1 MINQKKYSA
10 VIVAGGKGYR
20 VGGELPKQFLLISGK
35 PMLMHTINAF
45 YLSNKETRIIVVLP
59 KEFISLWQQLCS
71 DHNFVINHRIVVGG
85 ETRFHSVKNGLN
97 EVPPDDFVAIH
108 DGARPFVS
116 PELIQKCFNE
126 SYKNQCGVIPVIDEI
141 NSVRRLTDN
150 GSEIIDRSQ
159 LKLVQTPQVFPAHLL
174 KNAYELDYDSSYTDD
189 ASVAEKYRVN
199 IKLIP
204 GEYTNIKI
212 TTSLDI
218 ILAEQIYKYLSK
230 R

>member
-1 MINQKKYSA
+1 MINEKKYSA

-20 VGGELPKQFLLISGK
+20 AGGELPKQFLPLGGK

-45 YLSNKETRIIVVLP
+45 YLFNKETRIIVVLP
-59 KEFISLWQQLCS
+59 KEFVSLWQQLCS
-71 DHNFVINHRIVVGG
+71 EHNFVINHRIVVGG

-97 EVPPDDFVAIH
+97 EVSTEEIVAIH

-116 PELIQKCFNE
+116 PELIKKCYE
-126 SYKNQCGVIPVIDEI
+126 EAVENQCGVIPVIDEV
-141 NSVRRLTDN
+141 NSVRKLTDK

-174 KNAYELDYDSSYTDD
+174 KSAYELGYDSSYTDD
-189 ASVAEKYRVN
+189 ASVAEKYGVN
-199 IKLIP
+199 IKLVP

-218 ILAEQIYKYLSK
+218 ILAEQIDKYLSK

>member
-1 MINQKKYSA
+1 MINEKKYSA

-20 VGGELPKQFLLISGK
+20 AGGELPKQFLPLGGK

-45 YLSNKETRIIVVLP
+45 YLFNKETRIIVVLP
-59 KEFISLWQQLCS
+59 EEFVSLWQQLCS
-71 DHNFVINHRIVVGG
+71 EHNFVINHRIVVGG

-97 EVPPDDFVAIH
+97 EVSTEEIVAIH

-116 PELIQKCFNE
+116 PELIKKCYE
-126 SYKNQCGVIPVIDEI
+126 EAVENQCGVIPVIDEV
-141 NSVRRLTDN
+141 NSVRKLTDK

-174 KNAYELDYDSSYTDD
+174 KSAYELQYDSSYTDD
-189 ASVAEKYRVN
+189 ASVAEKNGVN

-218 ILAEQIYKYLSK
+218 ILAEQIDKYLSK

>member
-1 MINQKKYSA
+1 MANEKKYSA

-20 VGGELPKQFLLISGK
+20 VGGELPKQFLPISGK

-45 YLSNKETRIIVVLP
+45 YLFNKEMRIIVVLP
-59 KEFISLWQQLCS
+59 EEFVSLWQQLCS
-71 DHNFVINHRIVVGG
+71 DHNFVINHKIVVGG

-97 EVPPDDFVAIH
+97 EVATEEIVAIH

-116 PELIQKCFNE
+116 PELIQTCYNE
-126 SYKNQCGVIPVIDEI
+126 AFDSQCGVIPVVDEV
-141 NSVRRLTDN
+141 NSVRRLTNN

-174 KNAYELDYDSSYTDD
+174 KSAYELDYDSSYTDD
-189 ASVAEKYRVN
+189 ASVAEKYGVD
-199 IKLIP
+199 IKLVP

-218 ILAEQIYKYLSK
+218 ILAEQIDKYLSK

>member
-1 MINQKKYSA
+1 MINEKKYSA

-20 VGGELPKQFLLISGK
+20 AGGELPKQFLPLGGK

-45 YLSNKETRIIVVLP
+45 YLFNKETRIIVVLP
-59 KEFISLWQQLCS
+59 EEFVSLWQQLCS
-71 DHNFVINHRIVVGG
+71 EHNFVINHRIVVGG

-97 EVPPDDFVAIH
+97 EVSTEEIVAIH

-116 PELIQKCFNE
+116 PELIKKCYE
-126 SYKNQCGVIPVIDEI
+126 EAVENQCGVIPVIDEV
-141 NSVRRLTDN
+141 NSVRKLTDK

-174 KNAYELDYDSSYTDD
+174 KSAYELQYDSSYTDD
-189 ASVAEKYRVN
+189 ASVAEKNGVN

-218 ILAEQIYKYLSK
+218 ILAEQIVEYLSK

>member
-1 MINQKKYSA
+1 MLNEKKYSA

-20 VGGELPKQFLLISGK
+20 VGGELPKQFLPLGGK

-45 YLSNKETRIIVVLP
+45 YLFNKETRIIVVLP
-59 KEFISLWQQLCS
+59 KEFVSLWQQLCS
-71 DHNFVINHRIVVGG
+71 ERHFKINHRIVVGG

-97 EVPPDDFVAIH
+97 EVSSEEIVAIH
-108 DGARPFVS
+108 DGARPFVT
-116 PELIQKCFNE
+116 PELIQKC
-126 SYKNQCGVIPVIDEI
+126 YKEAVENQCGVIPVIDEV
-141 NSVRRLTDN
+141 NSVRKLTDK

-174 KNAYELDYDSSYTDD
+174 KSAYELQYDSSYTDD
-189 ASVAEKYRVN
+189 ASVAEKYGVN

-218 ILAEQIYKYLSK
+218 ILAEQIVEYLSK

>member
-1 MINQKKYSA
+1 MTNQKKYSS

-20 VGGELPKQFLLISGK
+20 VGSKLPKQFLHIAGK

-45 YLSNKETRIIVVLP
+45 YLFKKEMRIIIVLP
-59 KEFISLWQQLCS
+59 EEFVSLWQQLCS
-71 DHNFVINHRIVVGG
+71 EHNFRIKHTLVVGG

-97 EVPPDDFVAIH
+97 EVAQDEFVAIH

-116 PELIQKCFNE
+116 PNLIQMCFNE
-126 SYKNQCGVIPVIDEI
+126 SIENHCGVIPVVDEM
-141 NSVRRLTDN
+141 NSVRRLTDK

-174 KNAYELDYDSSYTDD
+174 KNAYELDYNPLFTDD
-189 ASVAEKYRVN
+189 ASVAEKYGVK
-199 IKLIP
+199 IKLTS

-212 TTSLDI
+212 TTPLDF
-218 ILAEQIYKYLSK
+218 ILAKQIYKYLSK

>member
-20 VGGELPKQFLLISGK
+20 AGGELPKQFLLISGK

>member
-1 MINQKKYSA
+1 MANEKKYSA

-20 VGGELPKQFLLISGK
+20 AGGELPKQFLPLGGK

-45 YLSNKETRIIVVLP
+45 YLFNKETRIIVVLP
-59 KEFISLWQQLCS
+59 EEFVSLWQQLCS
-71 DHNFVINHRIVVGG
+71 EHNFVINHRIVVGG
-85 ETRFHSVKNGLN
+85 ETRFHSVKNGLK
-97 EVPPDDFVAIH
+97 EVATEDIVAIH

-116 PELIQKCFNE
+116 PELIKKCYE
-126 SYKNQCGVIPVIDEI
+126 EAVENQCGVIPVIDEV
-141 NSVRRLTDN
+141 NSVRKLTDK

-174 KNAYELDYDSSYTDD
+174 KSAYELDYDSSYTDD
-189 ASVAEKYRVN
+189 ASVAEKYGVN
-199 IKLIP
+199 IKLVP

-218 ILAEQIYKYLSK
+218 ILAEQIDKYLSK

>member
-1 MINQKKYSA
+1 MINGKKYSA

-20 VGGELPKQFLLISGK
+20 VGGELPKQFLLIGGK

-45 YLSNKETRIIVVLP
+45 YLFNKEMRIIVVLP
-59 KEFISLWQQLCS
+59 KEFVSLWQQLCS
-71 DHNFVINHRIVVGG
+71 EHHFTINHKIVVGG

-97 EVPPDDFVAIH
+97 EVATEDIVAIH

-116 PELIQKCFNE
+116 PELIQKC
-126 SYKNQCGVIPVIDEI
+126 YKDSSENQCGVIPVIEEV
-141 NSVRRLTDN
+141 NSVRKLTDK

-174 KNAYELDYDSSYTDD
+174 KSAYELQYDPSYTDD
-189 ASVAEKYRVN
+189 ASVAEKYGVN

-218 ILAEQIYKYLSK
+218 VLAEQIVEYLSK

>member
-1 MINQKKYSA
+1 MINEKKYSA

-20 VGGELPKQFLLISGK
+20 VGGELPKQFLPIVGK

-45 YLSNKETRIIVVLP
+45 YLFNKEMRIIVVLP
-59 KEFISLWQQLCS
+59 EEFVSLWQQLCS
-71 DHNFVINHRIVVGG
+71 EHNFVINHRIVVGG

-97 EVPPDDFVAIH
+97 EVSSEEIVAIH

-116 PELIQKCFNE
+116 PELIQTCYNYAFD
-126 SYKNQCGVIPVIDEI
+126 NQCGAIPVVDEV

-174 KNAYELDYDSSYTDD
+174 KSAYELDYDSSYTDD
-189 ASVAEKYRVN
+189 ASVAEKYGVN
-199 IKLIP
+199 IKLVP

-218 ILAEQIYKYLSK
+218 ILAEQIDKYLSK